1 MNPVSGLGAPYAPYS
16 PSARPA
22 PRFTQVLPGLH
33 FAGLGDNAWV
43 FDAAPKAGY
52 YAEGGYTY
60 YYDPSMGGSIRIV
73 RSPRGSGGQYVQVGS
88 SAYNA
93 IFAQIKSGVAK
104 PVSQPSAPVSSS
116 SARRSYTP
124 APVSSGS
131 VPSASTTPASSGW
144 STYAPW
150 LVLGAGAVVAVGL
163 VLTAP
168 KRQA

>member
-16 PSARPA
+16 PSARTA

-33 FAGLGDNAWV
+33 FAGLG
-43 FDAAPKAGY
+43 DAAPKAGY

-104 PVSQPSAPVSSS
+104 PVSQPSALASSS
-116 SARRSYTP
+116 STRRSYTP
-124 APVSSGS
+124 APVSSVS
-131 VPSASTTPASSGW
+131 VPPASTAPASSGW
-144 STYAPW
+144 SAYAPW
-150 LVLGAGAVVAVGL
+150 LVLGVGAVVAVGL